1 MRVLGVVV
9 LIIGLLALA
18 AGVLYLTQPAHS
30 LPSFFPG
37 YHAHVLTKHHKRG
50 LIGIAVGAVIF
61 LVGLAMTLM
70 GGRRGRHRA
79 RWA

>member
-1 MRVLGVVV
+1 MRVLGVLI

-30 LPSFFPG
+30 LPTFFPG
-37 YHAHVLTKHHKRG
+37 YHAHELAKHTKRG
-50 LIGIAVGAVIF
+50 LAGIVVGAVVIV
-61 LVGLAMTLM
+61 VGLAMMML